1 MKILILGGAGFLGNN
16 LARHCLKVKNNKITL
31 VDSLEPS
38 LKSNL
43 DNLKDILPSVK
54 FIQGDIR
61 NSLLMDDVVKDKDV
75 IFNCAAQS
83 SHPNSIKNP
92 FLDVQINCLGNI
104 TVLEAIKNNNNKAL
118 VVFTSSSSSIGPA
131 LVNEIDE
138 NHRELPLDIYSAN
151 KGVAEKYYYIY
162 NKVHGLKTLALRFAN
177 LYGPYGK
184 SDPEFGFINYFIN
197 LAAQGKEITIYG
209 DGKQVR
215 NVTYVEDAVDI
226 MYTSISHRDL
236 WGDIYFAVSREHYP
250 VIGIAKKIVS
260 VFKKGSVVKIPW
272 PDVRKKMEIGK
283 VVFNGKKLSD
293 KIGWEAK
300 YSLRK
305 GLVKTK
311 KIMDKYN

>member
-151 KGVAEKYYYIY
+151 KGVAEKYYY
-162 NKVHGLKTLALRFAN
+162 
-177 LYGPYGK
+177 
-184 SDPEFGFINYFIN
+184 
-197 LAAQGKEITIYG
+197 
-209 DGKQVR
+209 
-215 NVTYVEDAVDI
+215 
-226 MYTSISHRDL
+226 
-236 WGDIYFAVSREHYP
+236 
-250 VIGIAKKIVS
+250 
-260 VFKKGSVVKIPW
+260 
-272 PDVRKKMEIGK
+272 
-283 VVFNGKKLSD
+283 
-293 KIGWEAK
+293 
-300 YSLRK
+300 
-305 GLVKTK
+305 
-311 KIMDKYN
+311 